1 MAAPRTAPE
10 KFEVYRFSW
19 FTAVGAPFLAIL
31 LQAYLPLRFP
41 LFQIFDLPLLMT
53 IYFAVARRNQVSG
66 MATGCIIG
74 LVQDALTH
82 RPIGLYGMAK
92 TVVGYAA
99 SSLGVRIDVDNPGT
113 RLLMGFGFYLVHS
126 LIYIGIARG
135 LGIEL
140 LAWRWGHELI
150 AAVANA
156 LLAVVLFAFM
166 DRFRHTA

>member
-1 MAAPRTAPE
+1 MAVSRTAPE
-10 KFEVYRFSW
+10 QFEVYRFSW
-19 FTAVGAPFLAIL
+19 LMTVGAPFLAIL

-41 LFQIFDLPLLMT
+41 FFQIFDLPLLMT

-66 MATGCIIG
+66 MVTGCLIG
-74 LVQDALTH
+74 LLQDSLTH
-82 RPIGLYGMAK
+82 RPIGLYGIAK
-92 TVVGYAA
+92 TIIGYGA

-126 LIYIGIARG
+126 FLYIGVARL

-166 DRFRHTA
+166 DRFRQRA

>member
-1 MAAPRTAPE
+1 MAVPRTARE
-10 KFEVYRFSW
+10 QFEVYRFGW
-19 FTAVGAPFLAIL
+19 FTTVAAPFLAIL

-41 LFQIFDLPLLMT
+41 SLQIFDLPLLMT

-66 MATGCIIG
+66 MATGCVIG
-74 LVQDALTH
+74 LLQDALTH

-99 SSLGVRIDVDNPGT
+99 SSLGARIDVDNPGT

-126 LIYIGIARG
+126 FIYIGVARG

-166 DRFRHTA
+166 DRFRQTA

>member
-1 MAAPRTAPE
+1 MAVPRTAPE
-10 KFEVYRFSW
+10 QFEVYRFSW
-19 FTAVGAPFLAIL
+19 VTTVAALFLAIL

-41 LFQIFDLPLLMT
+41 FFQIFDLPLLMT

-66 MATGCIIG
+66 MLTGCFIG
-74 LVQDALTH
+74 LLQDALTH

-92 TVVGYAA
+92 TIVGYAA

-113 RLLMGFGFYLVHS
+113 RLLMGFGFYLLHS
-126 LIYIGIARG
+126 FLYIGIARG

-156 LLAVVLFAFM
+156 LLAVPLFALM